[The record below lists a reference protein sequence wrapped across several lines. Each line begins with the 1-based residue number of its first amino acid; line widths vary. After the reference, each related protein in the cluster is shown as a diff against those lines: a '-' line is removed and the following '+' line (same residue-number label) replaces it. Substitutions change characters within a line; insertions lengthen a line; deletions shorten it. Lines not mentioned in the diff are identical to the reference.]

1 MKRRDFILT
10 AGAAA
15 LWSATARAQQAAS
28 APVVGVLGSGSSE
41 GWAPLM
47 AAFRRGLGE
56 MGFIEGKNLAIEYRW
71 AEGQY
76 DRLPAMAADL
86 VQRQLSAIAAF
97 TTPAALAAKRTTAAI
112 PIVFTTIGNP
122 VQIGLV
128 PSLSRPAGNI
138 TGVTSLNVQVGP
150 KRLELM
156 HELLP
161 AAKHIALL
169 VNPNSPTTENQVRE
183 MQAAADTLGLQLHVL
198 DASTESDFD
207 AIFARAGQLQ
217 SSGLVIG
224 GDILF
229 TGNSDK
235 LARMALQHA
244 LPAIFQGGT
253 FAAAG
258 GMMDYGGD
266 FAEANRLAGVYT
278 GRILKGEKPADLPV
292 QQATKVQLVINL
304 KTAKALGI
312 TVPLSL
318 LGRADEVIE

>member
-1 MKRRDFILT
+1 M
-10 AGAAA
+10 
-15 LWSATARAQQAAS
+15 
-28 APVVGVLGSGSSE
+28 
-41 GWAPLM
+41 
-47 AAFRRGLGE
+47 
-56 MGFIEGKNLAIEYRW
+56 
-71 AEGQY
+71 
-76 DRLPAMAADL
+76 
-86 VQRQLSAIAAF
+86 
-97 TTPAALAAKRTTAAI
+97 
-112 PIVFTTIGNP
+112 
-122 VQIGLV
+122 

-156 HELLP
+156 HELVP
-161 AAKHIALL
+161 TATAVALL
-169 VNPNSPTTENQVRE
+169 VNPNNPTTEDQLRE
-183 MQAAADTLGLQLHVL
+183 MQAAADTLGLHLHVL
-198 DASTESDFD
+198 HASTEGDFD
-207 AIFARAGQLQ
+207 AVFARAGQLR
-217 SSGLVIG
+217 SGGLVIG

-235 LARMALQHA
+235 LAMMALQHA

-258 GMMDYGGD
+258 GIMDYGGD

-292 QQATKVQLVINL
+292 QQATRVQLVVSL

-312 TVPLSL
+312 TVPFSL